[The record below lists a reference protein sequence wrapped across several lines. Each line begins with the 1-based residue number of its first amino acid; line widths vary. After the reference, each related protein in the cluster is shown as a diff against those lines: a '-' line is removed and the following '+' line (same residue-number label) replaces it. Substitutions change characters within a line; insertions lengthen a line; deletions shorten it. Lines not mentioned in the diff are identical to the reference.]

1 LGKGLIPTSLITK
14 LAVKCFPSVSPKTK
28 GPDVRVIC
36 APAISKFNG
45 GSSNKK
51 RQHAGEGGVGV
62 FGVTQII
69 GRQSV
74 PVIIVYAA
82 TQQ

>member
-1 LGKGLIPTSLITK
+1 MDLVTQYI
-14 LAVKCFPSVSPKTK
+14 
-28 GPDVRVIC
+28 
-36 APAISKFNG
+36 G